1 MLDSFDRTSQFPT
14 TYTSSSG
21 RLTMFPTICMDRK
34 AWRSKTTALAMF
46 EHVLL
51 KLDNVSCALF
61 SDNQV
66 LAVNKGWENMC
77 GFSASDVVGKN
88 MKFLEGPL
96 QGPKTHE
103 GHSLSSLTASLSSGT
118 DVIGA
123 DIINYRKDRSL
134 FTNHTSVY
142 CLQNKNKKYKLFL
155 GFFQDKEADVTTN
168 NDNCGKE
175 EEGEEKLEEA
185 EEYDHH
191 HHPQYDHINSA
202 LNCPICLEMLP
213 KDDRKFVRFTC
224 CGQGV
229 HKTCAHACPTD
240 IKNRCP
246 LCRAHAVVDGSKE
259 DIRRLLHWVERGKT
273 WAQIILAARYFDGN
287 GIPQSYTKAAELL
300 KQAATLGSDPDAQF
314 NLGLMYE
321 NGQGIEQSYECAA
334 DWYEMAI
341 VSGNGFYPRAW
352 FNIGVLYDCGDG
364 FDQSFEKSRQ
374 CFSAAAT
381 QGHLVAIEFIYAIEE
396 EEKEEKQRKL
406 AQQVKKK
413 IQTVV
418 TEDVEA
424 STCCTNC
431 ASRNTKKRKR

>member
-1 MLDSFDRTSQFPT
+1 
-14 TYTSSSG
+14 
-21 RLTMFPTICMDRK
+21 MFPTICMDRK

-175 EEGEEKLEEA
+175 EEGEEKIEEA